1 MEENGSYNILFLDYD
16 GVINTDRDIFQGKFE
31 NPEAIY
37 YIGKF
42 CLDNNFQ
49 IVVTSSW
56 KHNPKYKEFLYNS
69 GLDPNV
75 QVIGCTESTFKG
87 REYEIK
93 KYLKSHSNIKKYL
106 IIDDA
111 YIPGDIGLH
120 QIQTLYNLGY
130 TKNKYEE
137 TLKRLNKLYGKNK

>member
-1 MEENGSYNILFLDYD
+1 MDEVIFDNILFLDYD
-16 GVINTDRDIFQGKFE
+16 GVINTENDNFNGQFD

-42 CLDNNFQ
+42 CMEYNFQ

-56 KHNPKYKEFLYNS
+56 KHNPNYKDFLYNS
-69 GLDPNV
+69 GLDKKITI
-75 QVIGCTESTFKG
+75 IGCTESTFKG

-93 KYLKSHSNIKKYL
+93 KYLKKHPQIKKYI

-111 YIPGDIGLH
+111 YISGELGLH
-120 QIQTLYNLGY
+120 QIQTSYRIGY
-130 TKNKYEE
+130 TKNKYLE
-137 TLKRLNKLYGKNK
+137 TVNRFNKLYN